1 MALIIGKPKCIFCDA
16 KSGLLHS
23 VHDYGSYGD
32 IGKRHFYHDECL
44 QMVELEPEK
53 FGHIMTDR
61 ALFIH
66 ELRERNMWYNNR
78 IIPEHKEKVQKL
90 NIKNFERMMPKV

>member
-1 MALIIGKPKCIFCDA
+1 MALIIGKPKCIFCA
-16 KSGLLHS
+16 EKKGLLHS
-23 VHDYGSYGD
+23 VHAYGSYGEV
-32 IGKRHFYHDECL
+32 GKRHFYHDECL

-66 ELRERNMWYNNR
+66 ELKEQNMRYNNR
-78 IIPEHKEKVQKL
+78 IIPDHKEKVQKL